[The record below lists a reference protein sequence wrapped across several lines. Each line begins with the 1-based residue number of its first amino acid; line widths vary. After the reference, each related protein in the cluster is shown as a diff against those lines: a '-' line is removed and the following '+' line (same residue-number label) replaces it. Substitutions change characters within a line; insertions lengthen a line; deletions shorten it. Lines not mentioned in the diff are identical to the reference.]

1 MIVRSRK
8 TFKILVNNKAMKGC
22 IAKNIKQVQGEIFK
36 GMQKQGRTQG
46 HGKTIKKWRDNS
58 EAYTEDKKHIQSKH
72 VTIKITPIENGDNKV
87 EKVLA
92 ENKALGKSNAEDNSN
107 DTAKI
112 NNKSNAKQKRDTKE
126 TKNGKNSKSD
136 KVTSETDVSVTLI
149 DDAII
154 YSEKLPE
161 LLKKGL

>member
-107 DTAKI
+107 DTA
-112 NNKSNAKQKRDTKE
+112 Q
-126 TKNGKNSKSD
+126 
-136 KVTSETDVSVTLI
+136 
-149 DDAII
+149 
-154 YSEKLPE
+154 
-161 LLKKGL
+161 